1 MIENSYLLHFTAT
14 PNKPVFRN
22 VHHPPFSAMA
32 TNKNVSNFL
41 VIIQSNSEIGLLQG
55 LCYKKGHHSWN
66 RAFLGISFNPIL
78 YGFSEPPGEQ
88 VNRKK
93 WLNAKSGHSKIF
105 YESIDIFCE
114 LGHLRQQ
121 IFVRKTFFW
130 RPTLKTHLIH
140 IVLQINTQL
149 F

>member
-93 WLNAKSGHSKIF
+93 WLNAKSGLLKNF
-105 YESIDIFCE
+105 YSESIYIF
-114 LGHLRQQ
+114 G
-121 IFVRKTFFW
+121 IFRSFLPKILCKK
-130 RPTLKTHLIH
+130 RPKLKIMSYR
-140 IVLQINTQL
+140 L
-149 F
+149 FYR